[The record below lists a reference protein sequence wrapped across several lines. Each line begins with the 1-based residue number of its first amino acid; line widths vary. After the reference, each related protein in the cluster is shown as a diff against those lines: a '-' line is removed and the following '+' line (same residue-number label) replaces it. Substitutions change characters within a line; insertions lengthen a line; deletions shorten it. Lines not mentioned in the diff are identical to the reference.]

1 MSTFSAGSALEVSP
15 PLQKVAKGGR
25 ARVDAQHTMLVLLR
39 APLAAP
45 TTTLP
50 SLEPNTLQPFGFPPA
65 TAVPHDECA
74 VVLARPSETVL
85 ELFAL
90 GADRAL
96 HHRRRAAAGSECSCS
111 WRTATLCLSLTK
123 YTRIIDLPPL
133 PASP

>member
-1 MSTFSAGSALEVSP
+1 
-15 PLQKVAKGGR
+15 
-25 ARVDAQHTMLVLLR
+25 MLVLLR

-111 WRTATLCLSLTK
+111 WLMTRPSAAPEAQPLAQGRPLAHERERALSPLGSGEGPAWRCLP
-123 YTRIIDLPPL
+123 Y
-133 PASP
+133 